1 VLVVALAA
9 HLAGG
14 VRLLFVEFVGW
25 RAEWQ
30 KTLLAGAAAATFI
43 YALLFALAV

>member
-1 VLVVALAA
+1 VLALAV

-30 KTLLAGAAAATFI
+30 KTAIAVVAGASLAC
-43 YALLFALAV
+43 ALLFALNA